1 MTARDHSNQAQGV
14 APGGSC
20 GWALPPGAEW
30 TASDALLDAL
40 EHCGVTHLYVNL
52 GSDHPELIESLA
64 KRAAAGHHPFRVVT
78 CPHENVAL
86 TAAQAHA
93 MVTGQPQAV
102 FVHVDVGTQTLGG
115 ALHNAFRARVPVFIF
130 AGETPF
136 TLHGELLGSRNRPA
150 QILQDVPDQHS
161 VVRAYVKWSMSVRTG
176 RNIRDLVYRGMQ
188 LARSE
193 PCGVVYLS
201 GAREVMS
208 EALDGPAADQA
219 SRWPALMPSALPSSL
234 AREIAEALALAR
246 KPVLITSYFGRR
258 PDRVAALVELAERV
272 GMMVVEESPVYLNFP
287 RSHPL
292 HVGYQA
298 AEVVSDAD
306 LILVV
311 DCDVPWINAT
321 IRLPESVCIYQID
334 TDPLKESI
342 PLWHVPA
349 KAFCQADSAEALAQ
363 IGAALDHLP
372 ADDAWVAQ
380 RTRIATIRHAEIEA
394 RARARLQR
402 SAGTLNPDSVAA
414 CLAGLLDDDAIVID
428 ETVTSSMM
436 VLESLPRDKPGTYLA
451 SGGSSLGFGGGGSI
465 GARLA
470 APDRTVVC
478 LTGDGSY
485 LFGVPSAVH
494 IVASRYRAP
503 FLTVIMNNG
512 GWNATKQ
519 NLLRLRPEGYAQRD
533 DRLWVGFGQEADL
546 AGIAAAAGGGL
557 ALTVRAPQQLEPM
570 LRQAL
575 EAVRGGQCAVV
586 DVRLPPITLQS
597 P

>member
-1 MTARDHSNQAQGV
+1 MKTDRDTSQPGQTASEGV
-14 APGGSC
+14 VTWPAP
-20 GWALPPGAEW
+20 AEFEW
-30 TASDALLDAL
+30 TASDAMLDAL

-93 MVTGQPQAV
+93 MVSGQPQAV

-136 TLHGELLGSRNRPA
+136 TLNGELFGSRNRPA

-161 VVRAYVKWSMSVRTG
+161 VARAYVKWAMSVRTG

-193 PCGVVYLS
+193 PRGVVYLT

-208 EALDGPAADQA
+208 EALDGPAPDQA
-219 SRWPALMPSALPSSL
+219 SLWPALLPSALPQSL
-234 AREIAEALALAR
+234 ALEIAQALALAR
-246 KPVLITSYFGRR
+246 KPVLITSYLGRN
-258 PDRVAALVELAERV
+258 PERVNALVRLAERV
-272 GMMVVEESPVYLNFP
+272 GLMVIEESPVYLNFP
-287 RSHPL
+287 RSHAL
-292 HVGYQA
+292 HAGYQS
-298 AEVVSDAD
+298 AEVVADAD
-306 LILVV
+306 VILIV

-321 IRLPESVCIYQID
+321 IRLSEGVSIYQVD
-334 TDPLKESI
+334 TDPLKGSI

-349 KAFCQADSAEALAQ
+349 RAFCQADSGLAIAQ
-363 IGAALDHLP
+363 IGEALDRMPLDP
-372 ADDAWVAQ
+372 DEVAS
-380 RTRIATIRHAEIEA
+380 RTQAAGLWHAELIS
-394 RARARLQR
+394 RARARIER
-402 SAGTLNPDSVAA
+402 SAAKLNADAVAA
-414 CLAGLLDDDAIVID
+414 CLARLLDDEAIVID
-428 ETVTSSMM
+428 ETVTSSLM
-436 VLESLPRDKPGTYLA
+436 VMESLPRDRPGTYLA
-451 SGGSSLGFGGGGSI
+451 SGGSSLGFGGGGAI

-470 APDRTVVC
+470 APDRTIVC

-494 IVASRYRAP
+494 MVASRYEAP
-503 FLTVIMNNG
+503 FLTVILNNG

-519 NLLRLRPEGYAQRD
+519 NLLRLRPNGYAQRD

-546 AGIAAAAGGGL
+546 AGIAAAAGGSL
-557 ALTVRAPQQLEPM
+557 ALTVREPAQLEGA
-570 LRQAL
+570 LREAL
-575 EAVRGGQCAVV
+575 AAVHEGRGAVV
-586 DVRLPPITLQS
+586 DVRLPPISLQH

>member
-1 MTARDHSNQAQGV
+1 MHDGV
-14 APGGSC
+14 KTWPVA
-20 GWALPPGAEW
+20 AEMQW
-30 TASDALLDAL
+30 TASDAMLDAL

-64 KRAAAGHHPFRVVT
+64 KRAAAGHNPFRVVT

-93 MVTGQPQAV
+93 MVSGRPQAV

-136 TLHGELLGSRNRPA
+136 TLNGELFGSRNRPA
-150 QILQDVPDQHS
+150 QILQDVPDQHG

-188 LARSE
+188 IARSE
-193 PCGVVYLS
+193 PCGVVYLT

-208 EALDGPAADQA
+208 EVLEGPAPDHSA
-219 SRWPALMPSALPSSL
+219 RWPASTPGALPPLL
-234 AREIAEALALAR
+234 AFEIAEALSRAR
-246 KPVLITSYFGRR
+246 KPVLVTSYFGRQ
-258 PDRVAALVELAERV
+258 PDRVASLVEFAERAGV
-272 GMMVVEESPVYLNFP
+272 MVIEESPVYLNFP

-292 HVGYQA
+292 HGGYQA
-298 AEVVSDAD
+298 AEVLGDAD

-321 IRLPESVCIYQID
+321 VRLPGDARIYQID

-349 KAFCQADSAEALAQ
+349 QAFCQADSALALQ
-363 IGAALDHLP
+363 QVERELAALP
-372 ADDAWVAQ
+372 ANELAVSDRARA
-380 RTRIATIRHAEIEA
+380 AALRHAEVA
-394 RARARLQR
+394 AGAHARLSR
-402 SAGTLNPDSVAA
+402 SGDALNPDSVAA
-414 CLAGLLDDDAIVID
+414 CLASLLDDEAIVID
-428 ETVTSSMM
+428 ETVTSSLM
-436 VLESLPRDKPGTYLA
+436 VLESLPRDRPGTYLA

-470 APDRTVVC
+470 APHRTVVC

-494 IVASRYRAP
+494 MVASRYRAP
-503 FLTVIMNNG
+503 FLTVIFNNG

-519 NLLRLRPEGYAQRD
+519 NLLRLRPDGHAQRD
-533 DRLWVGFGQEADL
+533 DRLWVGFGQQADL
-546 AGIAAAAGGGL
+546 AGIASAAGGCLG
-557 ALTVRAPQQLEPM
+557 LTVRSPDQLEAA
-570 LRQAL
+570 LREAL
-575 EAVRGGQCAVV
+575 ESVRGGRAAVV
-586 DVRLPPITLQS
+586 DVRLPPISLQE

>member
-1 MTARDHSNQAQGV
+1 VTARNGSPPEDHLVPDSAC
-14 APGGSC
+14 A
-20 GWALPPGAEW
+20 WTLPPGAGW

-64 KRAAAGHHPFRVVT
+64 KRAASGHHPFRVVT

-93 MVTGQPQAV
+93 MVSGQPQAV

-136 TLHGELLGSRNRPA
+136 TLNGELLGSRNRPA

-208 EALDGPAADQA
+208 EALDGPATDQV
-219 SRWPALMPSALPSSL
+219 SCWPALTPSALPPVM
-234 AREIAEALALAR
+234 AREIAEAVSQAR

-258 PDRVAALVELAERV
+258 PERVAALVRMAERV
-272 GMMVVEESPVYLNFP
+272 GIMVVEESPVYLNFP

-292 HVGYQA
+292 HAGYLA

-321 IRLPESVCIYQID
+321 IRLSEGVRIYQID

-349 KAFCQADSAEALAQ
+349 RAFSQADSALALEQ
-363 IGAALDHLP
+363 IEGVLDRLP
-372 ADDAWVAQ
+372 NDDARVVE
-380 RTRIATIRHAEIEA
+380 RTRVAAMRHAEIET
-394 RARARLQR
+394 RAKARLQR
-402 SAGTLNPDSVAA
+402 SVATLNPDSVAA

-470 APDRTVVC
+470 APERTVVC

-494 IVASRYRAP
+494 IVAARYRAP

-519 NLLRLRPEGYAQRD
+519 NLLRLRPDGYAQRD
-533 DRLWVGFGQEADL
+533 DRFWVGFGQEADL
-546 AGIAAAAGGGL
+546 AGIAAAAGRAL
-557 ALTVRAPQQLEPM
+557 ALTVREPDQLEPL

-586 DVRLPPITLQS
+586 DVRLPPITLQD